1 FAFVFVAFLVIT
13 SAIAVLSPILIPFAG
28 LFILLKVMETFRTVE
43 DNPPETLQTLLMYE
57 KNPGQAQRF
66 LGENFRWPSS
76 MPECHRRDALVQIA
90 DVDLEFDDD
99 IGFNLIFFYNALDRG
114 EFSGH
119 ENEWATVYNQRVV
132 EYGQQYNDE
141 QLNSVLEAMPSA
153 IQLPVDQTRLP
164 RSKPAKMVV
173 VQRTNNGGDYK
184 YTSVIDT
191 GAPETISMYV
201 KHRLGWSTASN
212 LIAGGY
218 GAPARQVSAP
228 SFFE

>member
-1 FAFVFVAFLVIT
+1 
-13 SAIAVLSPILIPFAG
+13 
-28 LFILLKVMETFRTVE
+28 MEIFRTVE
-43 DNPPETLQTLLMYE
+43 DNPPETLQTLLLYE

-76 MPECHRRDALVQIA
+76 MPESHKRDAFVQIA

-119 ENEWATVYNQRVV
+119 ENEWATVYNQKVV

-141 QLNSVLEAMPSA
+141 QLNRVLEAMPSA

-164 RSKPAKMVV
+164 RNKPAKMVV
-173 VQRTNNGGDYK
+173 VQRTNN
-184 YTSVIDT
+184 
-191 GAPETISMYV
+191 
-201 KHRLGWSTASN
+201 
-212 LIAGGY
+212 
-218 GAPARQVSAP
+218 
-228 SFFE
+228 